1 MRAPSVQAR
10 TDLREDLVTTT
21 VPAFTGW
28 PADATVLL
36 ARLAADNTPEF
47 WAAHRER
54 YAGAVRGP
62 LLALAAELGAE
73 FGALRIFRPRRDRRF
88 RPDAEPYR
96 TDAGGLVHTTGG
108 TPLAVV
114 LAAAGLTVQAG
125 PLVFDGGQLGRFR
138 EAVDGAPGA
147 ELEGVLARLREGAGL
162 VAREHRPLVR
172 APRGYPGTHPRI
184 ALLRRRG
191 LQVERTWQAGP
202 WLGSAEPLD
211 RVRAAWRAAGPLA
224 RWLDTH
230 VGPPAPR

>member
-1 MRAPSVQAR
+1 M
-10 TDLREDLVTTT
+10 TTT

-36 ARLAADNTPEF
+36 ADLAADNTPEF

-54 YAGAVRGP
+54 YAAAVRAP
-62 LLALAAELGAE
+62 LLALAAALGDE

-96 TDAGGLVHTTGG
+96 TDAGGLLPTAGG

-114 LAAAGLTVQAG
+114 LAPGGLTVQAG
-125 PLVFDGGQLGRFR
+125 PLVFDRGQLRR
-138 EAVDGAPGA
+138 YRAAVDGAPGA
-147 ELEGVLARLREGAGL
+147 ELERVLDRLRAEPGL
-162 VAREHRPLVR
+162 VARDHRPLVG
-172 APRGYPGTHPRI
+172 APRGYPRTHPRI

-191 LQVERTWQAGP
+191 LQVERTWPPGP
-202 WLGSAEPLD
+202 WLGTTEPLE
-211 RVRAAWRAAGPLA
+211 RVRAAWRAAAPLA

-230 VGPPAPR
+230 VGPPAE